1 MLPGYP
7 GFYVK
12 APLQFNCAH
21 TGQHARSEDCCSL
34 SRALATTLGQRAISK
49 LLHVINAPA
58 EPDRAG
64 YALALDDQIGGG
76 GNRTRVQSK
85 FHKDIYIVI
94 ALFSHYAQSQP
105 IIGVRWATTIFGCL
119 SSLPDFFQSSSVR
132 GDSVT
137 RATRS
142 LRTRQRE
149 REHC

>member
-1 MLPGYP
+1 MPTTPLSGQKQKKPG
-7 GFYVK
+7 
-12 APLQFNCAH
+12 Q
-21 TGQHARSEDCCSL
+21 
-34 SRALATTLGQRAISK
+34 QRA
-49 LLHVINAPA
+49 
-58 EPDRAG
+58 AG
-64 YALALDDQIGGG
+64 LTKSGGG

-119 SSLPDFFQSSSVR
+119 SSLPAVFPASSVM

-142 LRTRQRE
+142 L
-149 REHC
+149 H